1 VFHRRPH
8 AIRFGEAVA
17 WSAVWVGLSL
27 AFFAGVWHFYGSQKG
42 LEFLTGYL
50 IEEALS
56 VDNVLIFILIFNT
69 FRVPPHYQHRVLF
82 WGVVGALVMRAVFI
96 FVGAAALER
105 FHGVL
110 YIFAAILMFTGFR
123 LLFASSDEHPE
134 RNPVFRLF
142 VRVLPASTQDHGA
155 QFFARENGRRV
166 VTPLFLVLILI
177 EITDLIFAVDSIPAI
192 FAITSDP
199 FIVFTSNIFA
209 ILGLRSLYFCLAGF
223 IERLR
228 YLKTGLA
235 LVLIF
240 VAIKMFVSG
249 FWPIPIHVS
258 LLVVAGLIGGATVIS
273 LLATRREALA
283 ARKDEVA

>member
-123 LLFASSDEHPE
+123 L
-134 RNPVFRLF
+134 LF